1 MTGVLALTAGGTI
14 DKVYTVSG
22 DLDPGP
28 SCLPDVL
35 AEGCC
40 EVEVS
45 IVEVLRKDSLDM
57 TVADRN
63 LLRQHVVDAPFDHI
77 LITHGTDTIIQTARA
92 LVGVPGKTVVLTGA
106 MQPRSFR
113 RSDAAFN
120 VGFALAALSLLPSG
134 VFVAMHGKIFEP
146 DRIRKDRDEGK
157 FVTSD

>member
-120 VGFALAALSLLPSG
+120 VGFALAALSLLPPG

>member
-40 EVEVS
+40 EVEFS
-45 IVEVLRKDSLDM
+45 IVEVLRKDSLEM

-120 VGFALAALSLLPSG
+120 VGFALAALSLLPPG
-134 VFVAMHGKIFEP
+134 VFVAMHGKIFQP